1 MVLLFAGCPA
11 EDIIVPFDSK
21 EFNLT
26 DYLTTVR
33 ENFIG
38 RQWLYQEIENVFYPT
53 RAVSGVLI
61 IGDPGAGKSALSAQL
76 VCSRTSSRTI
86 HDHVLGYHLCKHSDK
101 NTQIA
106 GKFVRNL
113 AEMIARRLPEYGYIV
128 SISSHIQRSLNTDCV
143 TIQDLVGCFEQAVL
157 LPLKSLT
164 NVPKDN
170 RYIIIDALD
179 ECLTQSE
186 TSHSIV
192 YLLNNKLPRFPSWLK
207 LVLTSRN
214 ESSVSLHSDKI
225 TKLLIDP
232 EDPRNIDDI
241 ELFLSTKF
249 YQDSSFLDRVKFWFG
264 DSGIE
269 KTTELIS
276 VLLSKSQGNFLFV
289 KEMFH
294 QWETSR
300 VARSD
305 PYALPETL
313 GELYHSYFQRLYDRR
328 EKFKP
333 VRQVLELIVST
344 FQPLTRKEI
353 FEVLRMKETSL
364 EEDYDF
370 KGRMQELEHFL
381 RYGEN
386 DTVTLY
392 HLSLTEWLTSDSNRN
407 GPFYVSKTKGHEVFC
422 DFYFKLIADG
432 GKSALSR
439 YILALAQHIAHG
451 GWKEAYVKEFLQFPS
466 QVVNT
471 SDPES
476 NTTLLHLAA
485 TINSTDVLELLLR
498 HFSCIDC
505 SDSRGITPAFL
516 AAEHGLVDNLAL
528 MVRRGAR
535 VNRKTK
541 SLTSGFK
548 MEDKDASDELSTPV
562 LKAKSK
568 FWGSTMLHAAAHAGH
583 LEVVTFLLDNG
594 AFISTVN
601 DVHLTALQI
610 AAENGHFKV
619 VKFLYEA
626 GAVADQTALHHA
638 AANNRLEVVKYLLKV
653 GVKDKCMRCDGSFYW
668 LKREKHRFQSEAVRS
683 LKNVS
688 EKKGCLVHGEI
699 NIQVLDYE
707 SCLEHEN
714 AGELFDDRHLIFCET
729 ALHSAISSGHNAIVK
744 ELVSRDKR
752 ALACHD
758 FTGRT
763 PLHEAVRKN
772 NTEMVKLLI
781 MEDQSK
787 VHATCDRW
795 QNLQEQDEMG
805 RYWTLSRKEYIEYNR
820 DICHC
825 KYTPLHLAARY
836 GYFEIALE
844 LVKRGRARVR
854 ARDCLGATPLHVAA
868 CHNHW
873 KIASHLLK
881 LGAEVNIKAFNGST
895 PLHSA
900 ATCGAVEVIDHL
912 LYHGANLSA
921 VDDSGLTALH
931 YTILKINSSH
941 LEKKFLFKSDTSSG
955 EQWQLVTFERKGHL
969 TKFFREENHLKSSDH
984 YRWLDALIHFI
995 FRGSAIDTVDIFG
1008 QTALHIAARNGL
1020 ADAVNVLLQ
1029 QKAKLEICDKSGKT
1043 PLEVAVEN
1051 GIIVPTHRRKES
1063 MFILGKSLC
1072 GLQEALSDHEMVV
1085 YLLLTHG
1092 ASINK
1097 CMRNRQSLLHYAV
1110 TNDQPYMA
1118 QLLLLRGASLTYKD
1132 NLRRTPLIAY
1142 LHNGGYLMD
1151 VVLQHF
1157 NVSITI
1163 KCGKPFNLSVFHLL
1177 CYRPPSKRYFNFFE
1191 RKTCDDHKCS
1201 LLKGSVIAAIESHRL
1216 KYKVIDSCLD
1226 AEGFT
1231 PLHRAAQGAN
1241 MVAVRSLIEHGANVS
1256 LLSPQ
1261 GHDALTLAILH
1272 VGGDI
1277 WKNREGYKETSRD
1290 NVSDVAIELLRHK
1303 MKTNGFRIVCNSS
1316 KTELTLYHLAAS
1328 RGLAKFI
1335 KEIFKD
1341 KMLHQSDINCPNRDG
1356 ITPMY
1361 LAKIFSKVV
1370 EQDSHNPWTEVIRFI
1385 ENQGGQMQYPSR
1397 NAEYN
1402 VIYSRLYG
1410 WIPKDVEL
1418 KLRPDVSGFVVG
1430 LLSTYGYWQNNSMH
1444 CQLESMN
1451 KTNQMEIGS
1460 STSAIV
1466 KELLRQLRLLQHN
1479 CCLWKRL
1486 TCALED
1492 IKMCQAKQ
1500 TRGSSLYS
1508 TYNRYIRFLPPKAQK
1523 INVERAQISLFY
1535 LMRMWYE
1542 NVFGDFACFKM
1553 VFNTHRPLFVDKKK
1567 LQKLIEQYEVS
1578 TPLWYL
1584 NQICFRFVQT
1594 FQLHE
1599 LHYLRDV
1606 TFTEF
1611 TLLYHGYPNFIRERM
1626 EWSVDQSR
1634 YNESW
1639 PLEFVVKSSLGV
1651 YRQYDHLK
1659 LLNVGLEPKT
1669 HISLYSDKIKQLF
1682 VAERKKLEYK
1692 GYYTN
1697 KHTI

>member
-1 MVLLFAGCPA
+1 M
-11 EDIIVPFDSK
+11 
-21 EFNLT
+21 T
-26 DYLTTVR
+26 DYLTTAR

-101 NTQIA
+101 NTRIA

-128 SISSHIQRSLNTDCV
+128 SNSSHIQRSLNTDCV
-143 TIQDLVGCFEQAVL
+143 TIQDPVGCFEQAIL

-164 NVPKDN
+164 NVPRVN
-170 RYIIIDALD
+170 WYIVIDALD

-214 ESSVSLHSDKI
+214 ESTVSLHSDKI
-225 TKLLIDP
+225 TRLVIDP

-249 YQDSSFLDRVKFWFG
+249 YQDSSFLRRVKFWFG

-269 KTTELIS
+269 KTTKLIS

-289 KEMFH
+289 KEMLH
-294 QWETSR
+294 HWETSR
-300 VARSD
+300 VARRD

-353 FEVLRMKETSL
+353 FEVLRMKETGL

-370 KGRMQELEHFL
+370 KDRMQELGHFL
-381 RYGEN
+381 RHGEN

-407 GPFYVSKTKGHEVFC
+407 GQFYVSKTKGHEVFC

-432 GKSALSR
+432 GKFAVSR

-451 GWKEAYVKEFLQFPS
+451 GWKEAYVNEFLRFPS

-476 NTTLLHLAA
+476 NRTLLHLAA

-505 SDSRGITPAFL
+505 SDNRGITPAFL
-516 AAEHGLVDNLAL
+516 AAEHGLVNNLAL
-528 MVRRGAR
+528 MVRRGAK

-541 SLTSGFK
+541 SLTSGYK
-548 MEDKDASDELSTPV
+548 MEDKDTFDELSTPV

-619 VKFLYEA
+619 VKALYEA

-638 AANNRLEVVKYLLKV
+638 ATNNRLEVVKYLLQI

-668 LKREKHRFQSEAVRS
+668 LKKEKHRLQSRAVVSRIS
-683 LKNVS
+683 IPIKKHCRFDDKILKMQALKDESCYERENVS
-688 EKKGCLVHGEI
+688 KTFDAV
-699 NIQVLDYE
+699 
-707 SCLEHEN
+707 
-714 AGELFDDRHLIFCET
+714 GELFDDRHLIFCET
-729 ALHSAISSGHNAIVK
+729 ALHAATSSGHKAVVE
-744 ELVSRDKR
+744 ELVARHKSVVACRDYS
-752 ALACHD
+752 
-758 FTGRT
+758 GRT

-772 NTEMVKLLI
+772 NTEMVRLLL
-781 MEDQSK
+781 MEDQTKAHS
-787 VHATCDRW
+787 ACDQW
-795 QNLQEQDEMG
+795 QNVQEKDDM
-805 RYWTLSRKEYIEYNR
+805 RKYWTLSLEESYEYHL

-825 KYTPLHLAARY
+825 GYTPLHLAARN
-836 GYFEIALE
+836 GLIEIAIE
-844 LVKRGRARVR
+844 LVERGRARVEV
-854 ARDCLGATPLHVAA
+854 RDCFGATPLHVAA

-873 KIASHLLK
+873 EMAIKFLN
-881 LGAEVNIKAFNGST
+881 LGADIGINALNGST

-900 ATCGAVEVIDHL
+900 AACGAVEVIDHL
-912 LYHGANLSA
+912 LSRGANLSA

-931 YTILKINSSH
+931 YAILNMNSSN
-941 LEKKFLFKSDTSSG
+941 LERNILLKTETSSG
-955 EQWQLVTFERKGHL
+955 EQCQLVTFDRTGHL
-969 TKFFREENHLKSSDH
+969 AEFFVEKKHIKNTDH
-984 YRWLDALIHFI
+984 YRWLDTFIHLIV
-995 FRGSAIDTVDIFG
+995 RGSAIDAVDMYG

-1029 QKAKLEICDKSGKT
+1029 KRAKLEICDKSGKT

-1051 GIIVPTHRRKES
+1051 GIIVPKHRRKES
-1063 MFILGKSLC
+1063 TFILSSSLD
-1072 GLQEALSDHEMVV
+1072 GLREALRDHEMVV
-1085 YLLLTHG
+1085 YLLLSYG
-1092 ASINK
+1092 ASIKK
-1097 CMRNRQSLLHYAV
+1097 CNRSRQALLHYAV
-1110 TNDQPYMA
+1110 TNNQPYMA
-1118 QLLLLRGASLTYKD
+1118 QLLLLRGASLTRKD

-1157 NVSITI
+1157 NASVII

-1177 CYRPPSKRYFNFFE
+1177 CYCPPSMENFNFFE
-1191 RKTCDDHKCS
+1191 RREYDDHKCAS
-1201 LLKGSVIAAIESHRL
+1201 LKSSVITAIESHRL

-1241 MVAVRSLIEHGANVS
+1241 MVAVRSLIDHGANVS
-1256 LLSPQ
+1256 LLSPH

-1272 VGGDI
+1272 AEEII
-1277 WKNREGYKETSRD
+1277 WGNLEGYKETSKD

-1303 MKTNGFRIVCNSS
+1303 IKAHGFQIVCDSS
-1316 KTELTLYHLAAS
+1316 KAELTLYHLAAS
-1328 RGLAKFI
+1328 RGLVKFI

-1341 KMLHQSDINCPNRDG
+1341 RNLHQLDVDCPNRDG
-1356 ITPMY
+1356 ITPMF
-1361 LAKIFSKVV
+1361 LAKIFGSQVDIDTYKPWKEVV
-1370 EQDSHNPWTEVIRFI
+1370 QFI
-1385 ENQGGQMQYPSR
+1385 EDQGGHMQYPSR
-1397 NAEYN
+1397 DAEYN
-1402 VIYSRLYG
+1402 VIYNRLYG
-1410 WIPKDVEL
+1410 WIPKDFRLEI
-1418 KLRPDVSGFVVG
+1418 RPDVRGFVVG
-1430 LLSTYGYWQNNSMH
+1430 LLSNFGYWQTNSMH
-1444 CQLESMN
+1444 CKLDSINETVVELGFPTGHLIFCKELVRQLELLN
-1451 KTNQMEIGS
+1451 RQRFLS
-1460 STSAIV
+1460 SIV
-1466 KELLRQLRLLQHN
+1466 AAR
-1479 CCLWKRL
+1479 
-1486 TCALED
+1486 ALENM
-1492 IKMCQAKQ
+1492 KMCLEKQ
-1500 TRGSSLYS
+1500 KRTYSLVS
-1508 TYNRYIRFLPPKAQK
+1508 TYNKYTKMLLLKAQ
-1523 INVERAQISLFY
+1523 NMNMERAQKRLFY

-1542 NVFGDFACFKM
+1542 NVFGNFACFKM
-1553 VFNTHRPLFVDKKK
+1553 VFNTYRPYFLDESRTKE
-1567 LQKLIEQYEVS
+1567 LIEQYEGS

-1584 NQICFRFVQT
+1584 NQICFAFEHA
-1594 FQLHE
+1594 FQFHL
-1599 LHYLRDV
+1599 LHYLEDANYT
-1606 TFTEF
+1606 TFGLF
-1611 TLLYHGYPNFIRERM
+1611 YHEYPSFLRERM
-1626 EWSVDQSR
+1626 GWIVGHLSGYSG
-1634 YNESW
+1634 SW
-1639 PLEFVVKSSLGV
+1639 PLDFLVKFSLGFF
-1651 YRQYDHLK
+1651 RQYDYLK
-1659 LLNVGLEPKT
+1659 VLNVGLEPKT
-1669 HISLYSDKIKQLF
+1669 HISLYSDKMTQVFRRAMEK
-1682 VAERKKLEYK
+1682 RKGTKA
-1692 GYYTN
+1692 
-1697 KHTI
+1697 

>member
-11 EDIIVPFDSK
+11 EDISVPFDSK

-26 DYLTTVR
+26 DYLTTAR

-76 VCSRTSSRTI
+76 VCSRTSSRKI

-128 SISSHIQRSLNTDCV
+128 SNSSHIQRSLNTDCV
-143 TIQDLVGCFEQAVL
+143 TIQDPVGCFEQAVL

-170 RYIIIDALD
+170 WYIVIDALD

-225 TKLLIDP
+225 TRLVIDP

-249 YQDSSFLDRVKFWFG
+249 YQDSSFLRGVKFWFG

-269 KTTELIS
+269 KTTKLIS

-289 KEMFH
+289 KEMLH
-294 QWETSR
+294 HWETSR

-353 FEVLRMKETSL
+353 FEVLRMKETGL

-370 KGRMQELEHFL
+370 KDRMQDLGHFL
-381 RYGEN
+381 RHGEN

-407 GPFYVSKTKGHEVFC
+407 GQFYVSKTKGHEVFC

-432 GKSALSR
+432 GKFALSR

-451 GWKEAYVKEFLQFPS
+451 GWKEAYVEEFLRFPS
-466 QVVNT
+466 QVVNM
-471 SDPES
+471 SDPD
-476 NTTLLHLAA
+476 NNRTLLHLAA

-505 SDSRGITPAFL
+505 SDNRGITPAFL

-528 MVRRGAR
+528 MVRRGAK

-541 SLTSGFK
+541 SLTSGYK
-548 MEDKDASDELSTPV
+548 MEDKDTSDELSTPV

-594 AFISTVN
+594 AFISTVS
-601 DVHLTALQI
+601 DVNLTALQI

-619 VKFLYEA
+619 VKALYEA

-638 AANNRLEVVKYLLKV
+638 ATNNRLEVVKYLLQI

-668 LKREKHRFQSEAVRS
+668 LKKEKHRLQSKVVVSRIS
-683 LKNVS
+683 IPIKKHCRFDDKILKMQAL
-688 EKKGCLVHGEI
+688 K
-699 NIQVLDYE
+699 DE
-707 SCLEHEN
+707 SCYEREN
-714 AGELFDDRHLIFCET
+714 ISKPFNVVGELFDDRHLIFCET
-729 ALHSAISSGHNAIVK
+729 ALHAAASSGHKAVVE
-744 ELVSRDKR
+744 ELVARHKSVIACRDY
-752 ALACHD
+752 
-758 FTGRT
+758 TGRT

-772 NTEMVKLLI
+772 NTEMVRLLL
-781 MEDQSK
+781 MEDQAK
-787 VHATCDRW
+787 VHSACDQW
-795 QNLQEQDEMG
+795 QNVQEKDDM
-805 RYWTLSRKEYIEYNR
+805 RKYWTLSREESYEYHL

-825 KYTPLHLAARY
+825 GYTPLHLAARY
-836 GYFEIALE
+836 GLIEIAIE
-844 LVKRGRARVR
+844 LVKRGRASVGV
-854 ARDCLGATPLHVAA
+854 RDCFGATPLHVAA

-873 KIASHLLK
+873 KMAILFLK
-881 LGAEVNIKAFNGST
+881 LGADIGINALNGST

-900 ATCGAVEVIDHL
+900 AACGAVEVIDHL

-921 VDDSGLTALH
+921 VDDSGLTTLH
-931 YTILKINSSH
+931 YAILNMNSSN
-941 LEKKFLFKSDTSSG
+941 LERNILLKTETSSG
-955 EQWQLVTFERKGHL
+955 EQCQLVTFDRTGHL
-969 TKFFREENHLKSSDH
+969 AEFFVEKKHIKNTDQ
-984 YRWLDALIHFI
+984 YRWLDTFIHLIQ
-995 FRGSAIDTVDIFG
+995 RGSAIDAVDMYG

-1029 QKAKLEICDKSGKT
+1029 KRAKLEICDKSGKT

-1051 GIIVPTHRRKES
+1051 GIIVPKHRRRES
-1063 MFILGKSLC
+1063 TFILSSSLD
-1072 GLQEALSDHEMVV
+1072 GLREALRDHEMVV
-1085 YLLLTHG
+1085 YLLLSYG
-1092 ASINK
+1092 ASIKK
-1097 CMRNRQSLLHYAV
+1097 CNRSRQTLLHYAV
-1110 TNDQPYMA
+1110 TNNQPYMA
-1118 QLLLLRGASLTYKD
+1118 QLLLLRGASLTCKD

-1157 NVSITI
+1157 NASVII

-1177 CYRPPSKRYFNFFE
+1177 CYRPPSMENFNFFE
-1191 RKTCDDHKCS
+1191 RREYDDHKCAS
-1201 LLKGSVIAAIESHRL
+1201 LKSSVITAIESHRL

-1241 MVAVRSLIEHGANVS
+1241 MVAVRSLIERGANVS
-1256 LLSPQ
+1256 FVSPQ
-1261 GHDALTLAILH
+1261 GHDALILAILH
-1272 VGGDI
+1272 AGGDI
-1277 WKNREGYKETSRD
+1277 WLNLEEYKETSRE

-1303 MKTNGFRIVCNSS
+1303 MKTHGFQIVCDSS
-1316 KTELTLYHLAAS
+1316 KAELTLYHFAAS
-1328 RGLAKFI
+1328 RGLVKFI
-1335 KEIFKD
+1335 EEIFKD
-1341 KMLHQSDINCPNRDG
+1341 KNLHRLDVDCPNKDG

-1361 LAKIFSKVV
+1361 LAKIFGNEMDIDTYKPWAEVV
-1370 EQDSHNPWTEVIRFI
+1370 QFI
-1385 ENQGGQMQYPSR
+1385 ENQGGKMQYPSR
-1397 NAEYN
+1397 HAENNLIYN
-1402 VIYSRLYG
+1402 RLYG
-1410 WIPKDVEL
+1410 WIPEDFRF
-1418 KLRPDVSGFVVG
+1418 KLRPDVRGFVVG
-1430 LLSTYGYWQNNSMH
+1430 LLSTYGYWQTTSMH
-1444 CQLESMN
+1444 RNMDSINE
-1451 KTNQMEIGS
+1451 TVVEIGS
-1460 STSAIV
+1460 SKGTLIFG
-1466 KELLRQLRLLQHN
+1466 KEVFRQLEFLYR
-1479 CCLWKRL
+1479 KRFIPNIL
-1486 TCALED
+1486 ARALED
-1492 IKMCQAKQ
+1492 INMCMVK
-1500 TRGSSLYS
+1500 TKKRGSSLLS
-1508 TYNRYIRFLPPKAQK
+1508 TFARYVKFLPLKAQK
-1523 INVERAQISLFY
+1523 MNVERAHKSLFY

-1542 NVFGDFACFKM
+1542 NVFGDFACYKM
-1553 VFNTHRPLFVDKKK
+1553 VFNTYGPLFVNERK
-1567 LQKLIEQYEVS
+1567 LKELIKQYEGS

-1584 NQICFRFVQT
+1584 NQICFAFEIT
-1594 FQLHE
+1594 FQFHI
-1599 LHYLRDV
+1599 LHYLQDANYT
-1606 TFTEF
+1606 TFAV
-1611 TLLYHGYPNFIRERM
+1611 LYHKYPSFLRERM
-1626 EWSVDQSR
+1626 GWSVGHLPSR
-1634 YNESW
+1634 SGSW
-1639 PLEFVVKSSLGV
+1639 PLDFLLKFSLGF
-1651 YRQYDHLK
+1651 YRQYDYLK
-1659 LLNVGLEPKT
+1659 VLNVGLEPKT
-1669 HISLYSDKIKQLF
+1669 HISLYSDKMRRVF
-1682 VAERKKLEYK
+1682 
-1692 GYYTN
+1692 
-1697 KHTI
+1697 H

>member
-1 MVLLFAGCPA
+1 M
-11 EDIIVPFDSK
+11 
-21 EFNLT
+21 
-26 DYLTTVR
+26 
-33 ENFIG
+33 
-38 RQWLYQEIENVFYPT
+38 
-53 RAVSGVLI
+53 I

-128 SISSHIQRSLNTDCV
+128 SNSSYIQRSLNTDCV
-143 TIQDLVGCFEQAVL
+143 TIQDPVGCFEQAVL
-157 LPLKSLT
+157 LPLKILT

-170 RYIIIDALD
+170 WYIVIDALD

-207 LVLTSRN
+207 LVMTSRN

-225 TKLLIDP
+225 TKLVIDP

-249 YQDSSFLDRVKFWFG
+249 YQDGSFLRRVKFWFG

-269 KTTELIS
+269 NTAKLIS
-276 VLLSKSQGNFLFV
+276 VLMTKSQGNFLFV
-289 KEMFH
+289 KEMIH
-294 QWETSR
+294 HWETSR

-344 FQPLTRKEI
+344 FQPLTQREI
-353 FEVLRMKETSL
+353 FEVLKMKETSL

-370 KGRMQELEHFL
+370 KDRMQELGHFL

-407 GPFYVSKTKGHEVFC
+407 GQFYVSKTKGHEVFC
-422 DFYFKLIADG
+422 DFYFKVIADG

-439 YILALAQHIAHG
+439 YILTLAQHIAHG
-451 GWKEAYVKEFLQFPS
+451 GWKEAYVKEFLRFPS

-476 NTTLLHLAA
+476 NRTLLHLAA

-505 SDSRGITPAFL
+505 SDNRGITPAFL

-528 MVRRGAR
+528 MVRRGAK

-541 SLTSGFK
+541 SLTSSYK
-548 MEDKDASDELSTPV
+548 MEDKDTSDELSTPV
-562 LKAKSK
+562 LKSKSK

-583 LEVVTFLLDNG
+583 LEAVTFLLDNG

-610 AAENGHFKV
+610 AAENGHLRV
-619 VKFLYEA
+619 VKALYQA

-638 AANNRLEVVKYLLKV
+638 AANNRLEVVKYLLQI

-668 LKREKHRFQSEAVRS
+668 LKKEKHRLQSQVVVSIIAVPIKKHCRVDDEIKIQA
-683 LKNVS
+683 LKDDSCYERENISKTFNV
-688 EKKGCLVHGEI
+688 
-699 NIQVLDYE
+699 
-707 SCLEHEN
+707 
-714 AGELFDDRHLIFCET
+714 GELFDDRHLIFCET
-729 ALHSAISSGHNAIVK
+729 ALHASISSGHKAVVE
-744 ELVSRDKR
+744 ELVARHKW
-752 ALACHD
+752 ALACRD
-758 FTGRT
+758 YTGRT

-772 NTEMVKLLI
+772 NTEIVKLLL
-781 MEDQSK
+781 MEDQTKAHSE
-787 VHATCDRW
+787 CDHW
-795 QNLQEQDEMG
+795 QNVEGQDDL
-805 RYWTLSRKEYIEYNR
+805 TLSDEESIEYHR

-825 KYTPLHLAARY
+825 GYTPLHLAARY
-836 GYFEIALE
+836 GYFEIAIE
-844 LVKRGRARVR
+844 LVIRGRARVG
-854 ARDCLGATPLHVAA
+854 ARDCFGATALHVAA

-873 KIASHLLK
+873 EMVYFLLE
-881 LGAEVNIKAFNGST
+881 LGADMGINAFNGST

-900 ATCGAVEVIDHL
+900 AACGAVEVIDHL

-921 VDDSGLTALH
+921 IDGSGRTALH
-931 YTILKINSSH
+931 YAILNINSSN
-941 LEKKFLFKSDTSSG
+941 LERKILLKTETSSG
-955 EQWQLVTFERKGHL
+955 EQHQLVKCDRTGHL
-969 TKFFREENHLKSSDH
+969 AKFFTEENRIKNTDH
-984 YRWLDALIHFI
+984 YRWLDTLIHLI
-995 FRGSAIDTVDIFG
+995 MIGSAIDAVDMYG

-1029 QKAKLEICDKSGKT
+1029 EKAKLEICDKSGKT
-1043 PLEVAVEN
+1043 PLELAVEN

-1063 MFILGKSLC
+1063 TFILGKSLD
-1072 GLQEALSDHEMVV
+1072 GLREALSDHEMVV
-1085 YLLLTHG
+1085 YLLLSYG
-1092 ASINK
+1092 ASIKK
-1097 CMRNRQSLLHYAV
+1097 CNRNRQTLLHYAV
-1110 TNDQPYMA
+1110 TNNQPYMA
-1118 QLLLLRGASLTYKD
+1118 QLLLLRGASLTCKD

-1151 VVLQHF
+1151 VVLQYF

-1177 CYRPPSKRYFNFFE
+1177 CYRPSSMPNLNFFE

-1201 LLKGSVIAAIESHRL
+1201 LLKGSVITAIESHRF

-1241 MVAVRSLIEHGANVS
+1241 MVAVRGLIEHGANVS

-1272 VGGDI
+1272 AGGDI
-1277 WKNREGYKETSRD
+1277 WKNLDGYKETSRD

-1303 MKTNGFRIVCNSS
+1303 MKTHGFQIVCNSS

-1341 KMLHQSDINCPNRDG
+1341 KILHQLDVNCPNRDG

-1361 LAKIFSKVV
+1361 LAKIFSKLM
-1370 EQDSHNPWTEVIRFI
+1370 EQDTYNPWAEVVQFI

-1402 VIYSRLYG
+1402 LIYNRLYG
-1410 WIPKDVEL
+1410 WIPEDFEL
-1418 KLRPDVSGFVVG
+1418 KLRPDVGGFVVG

-1444 CQLESMN
+1444 CQLN
-1451 KTNQMEIGS
+1451 RINTTNRTEIGKPG
-1460 STSAIV
+1460 STRGIV
-1466 KELLRQLRLLQHN
+1466 EELMRQLSLLQRHR
-1479 CCLWKRL
+1479 CLWKL
-1486 TCALED
+1486 VPCALED
-1492 IKMCQAKQ
+1492 MKICQEKQ
-1500 TRGSSLYS
+1500 QQGLSLLL
-1508 TYNRYIRFLPPKAQK
+1508 TYNRYTRVLHRKAQK
-1523 INVERAQISLFY
+1523 MNVERAQKRLFY
-1535 LMRMWYE
+1535 LMRMWHK
-1542 NVFGDFACFKM
+1542 NVFGQFACFKM
-1553 VFNTHRPLFVDKKK
+1553 VFNTFGPYFVDERRSTE
-1567 LQKLIEQYEVS
+1567 LIEQYKGS

-1584 NQICFRFVQT
+1584 NQICFAFEHAFQFHLLYYLEDANYTT
-1594 FQLHE
+1594 FG
-1599 LHYLRDV
+1599 
-1606 TFTEF
+1606 
-1611 TLLYHGYPNFIRERM
+1611 LLYHEYPSFLRERM
-1626 EWSVDQSR
+1626 GWMVGHLPSNSR
-1634 YNESW
+1634 SW
-1639 PLEFVVKSSLGV
+1639 PFDFLVKFSLGF
-1651 YRQYDHLK
+1651 YRQYDYLK
-1659 LLNVGLEPKT
+1659 VLNVGLEPKT
-1669 HISLYSDKIKQLF
+1669 HISLYSDKVRQVF
-1682 VAERKKLEYK
+1682 RRAMEREKR
-1692 GYYTN
+1692 T
-1697 KHTI
+1697 